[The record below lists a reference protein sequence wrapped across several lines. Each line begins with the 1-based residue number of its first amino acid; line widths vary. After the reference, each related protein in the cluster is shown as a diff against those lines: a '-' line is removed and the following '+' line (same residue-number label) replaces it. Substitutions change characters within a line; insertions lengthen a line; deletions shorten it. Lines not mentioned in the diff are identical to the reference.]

1 MTYNGNPH
9 TATVSTITGVNGE
22 TGATVGAVN
31 VTKTTHTDAGT
42 YNSDAWSFTGTA
54 NYNNQSGT
62 VNDNIGKAD
71 ATFTVT
77 AYSVTYNGNPHTATV
92 STITGVNGETGATV
106 GAVNVT
112 ERYTPTPART
122 TAMRGA
128 SPARPTT
135 TTRAERLTITSARRT
150 RRLRSRL
157 TA

>member
-1 MTYNGNPH
+1 MSG
-9 TATVSTITGVNGE
+9 
-22 TGATVGAVN
+22 
-31 VTKTTHTDAGT
+31 TTHTTAGT
-42 YNSDAWSFTGTA
+42 YNNDPWSFTGTA

-62 VNDNIGKAD
+62 VNDYIGKAD

-77 AYSVTYNGNPHTATV
+77 PYSVTYNGNPHTATV

-106 GAVNVT
+106 GTVDVSNTTHTNAGT
-112 ERYTPTPART
+112 YTND
-122 TAMRGA
+122 RGA

-135 TTRAERLTITSARRT
+135 TTRAGRSTITSARRT